1 MPPAESSTP
10 ASRMA
15 FFRDLSPAAG
25 AALLMV
31 AATVVFAVMNALVR
45 LATET
50 LPPAEV
56 AFFRCFFSLLAM
68 LPWIAHYG
76 LSAMKTQ
83 RIRLYSVRSLLA
95 SVSMIFWF
103 TAVATIPLAEATA
116 LSFTAPLFTTAGAA
130 LVLREAV
137 GWRRWSAVAVGFLG
151 VLIVLRPGAASLSL
165 GASLALASALM
176 GAVGMLM
183 VKSLARTE
191 PTPAIVAYMM
201 IYLTPLTLIP
211 ALPVWQ
217 WPALSLWPWLAA
229 LGLLGAVA
237 HLCLT
242 HALAMGD
249 ASAVMPY
256 DYLRLPAAAAIAY
269 LMFGAVI
276 ALSTMYIARRE
287 LLLRRQRNA
296 AALPPAS

>member
-1 MPPAESSTP
+1 
-10 ASRMA
+10 MA
-15 FFRDLSPAAG
+15 FLRDLSPAAK

-31 AATVVFAVMNALVR
+31 AATALFALMNALVR

-68 LPWIAHYG
+68 LPWIARYG

-83 RIRLYSVRSLLA
+83 RIKLYSVRSLLA
-95 SVSMIFWF
+95 AVSMICWF

-116 LSFTAPLFTTAGAA
+116 LSFTSPLFTTAGAA
-130 LVLREAV
+130 LVMREQV

-151 VLIVLRPGAASLSL
+151 VLIVLRPGAVAPSP
-165 GASLALASALM
+165 GAALALTSALL

-269 LMFGAVI
+269 LMFAEVPTAWTWIGGAVI
-276 ALSTMYIARRE
+276 ALSTMYIAQRE
-287 LLLRRQRNA
+287 LALRRQRDTS
-296 AALPPAS
+296 ALPPAS